1 VIAHCAFD
9 LYSIMISDIEHLFMR
24 LLAIC
29 MSLENVYSGLCL
41 FFNQV
46 VFVGGGGVLSGLRSL
61 YVFCILISYWILFAN
76 ISHFVVF
83 FFHFSDFSFAMQ
95 KLFSFDVIPFVYFYF
110 CFPCLSR
117 HI

>member
-1 VIAHCAFD
+1 
-9 LYSIMISDIEHLFMR
+9 MISDIEHLFMR

-76 ISHFVVF
+76 ISDFVVF
-83 FFHFSDFSFAMQ
+83 FFILLIFLLLCRSFFH
-95 KLFSFDVIPFVYFYF
+95 LI
-110 CFPCLSR
+110 
-117 HI
+117 